1 MALERIGGV
10 AVFNLSD
17 PAQPQLVEYVNNR
30 SPTAG
35 TGDLGPE
42 GIVFITAAN
51 SPTGQ
56 PLLLLANEIS
66 STVAVYGI
74 QAGTG
79 TNTAAARTAAPLH
92 LFLNPTQGGAVRL
105 SRPVSGQLLDLLGR
119 PVRELRT
126 ATRLETVGLTPGVY
140 VLKAQDGA
148 AARLVVQ

>member
-10 AVFNLSD
+10 AVFNLRD

-56 PLLLLANEIS
+56 PLLLLDNEIS

-74 QAGTG
+74 QAGTS
-79 TNTAAARTAAPLH
+79 TAAARTAAPLH
-92 LFLNPTQGGAVRL
+92 LFPNPTQGGAVRL
-105 SRPVSGQLLDLLGR
+105 NRPVSGQLLDLLGR
-119 PVRELRT
+119 PVRRLQ
-126 ATRLETVGLTPGVY
+126 AAARLETAGLAPGVY